1 MILFHGSNVEIE
13 QIELGKCKP
22 FKDFG
27 KGFYLTTIQEQA
39 ERMAL
44 RTARM
49 FDGSPCINKYSIDES
64 VFSSLEL
71 KIKSFDEQ
79 SEDWAKFVITNR
91 NYNKIQNPKTDNN
104 IDNRYDIVIGPIAND
119 DLALLFRQFADGL
132 ISVETLVHKMKFKK
146 LTNQYSFHTEKALSF
161 LKKISPEKIR
171 FTQDR

>member
-1 MILFHGSNVEIE
+1 MILFHGSNIDIK
-13 QIELGKCKP
+13 QIELAKCKP

-49 FDGSPCINKYSIDES
+49 FGGSPCINKYSIDES

-71 KIKSFDEQ
+71 NIKTFDKP

-91 NYNKIQNPKTDNN
+91 NYNKIKEPQGDNN

-119 DLALLFRQFADGL
+119 DLALLFRQFADEL
-132 ISVETLVHKMKFKK
+132 ISVETLVHEMEFKK
-146 LTNQYSFHTEKALSF
+146 LTNQYSFHTERALSF
-161 LKKISPEKIR
+161 LRK
-171 FTQDR
+171 TGVYHV